1 MLTIVIALLLCAGIA
16 AFVVAL
22 VLIPARREGRD
33 VLTSRGE
40 DLVAT
45 IRETSGTVVDKV
57 TPGRPTDEATD
68 EATEADEDAAPAE
81 PPAAEDSPATRPA
94 AS

>member
-1 MLTIVIALLLCAGIA
+1 MQDRVA

-40 DLVAT
+40 DLVAS
-45 IRETSGTVVDKV
+45 IRETSGNVVDKV
-57 TPGRPTDEATD
+57 TPGRSDD
-68 EATEADEDAAPAE
+68 DEDAAAE
-81 PPAAEDSPATRPA
+81 ATDDLTASRPA
-94 AS
+94 AGA

>member
-33 VLTSRGE
+33 LLTSRGE
-40 DLVAT
+40 DLVAS
-45 IRETSGTVVDKV
+45 IRETSGNVVDKV
-57 TPGRPTDEATD
+57 TPGRSGEDGVDATD
-68 EATEADEDAAPAE
+68 VEDAPT
-81 PPAAEDSPATRPA
+81 TRPA
-94 AS
+94 TGA

>member
-40 DLVAT
+40 DLVAS
-45 IRETSGTVVDKV
+45 IRETSGNVVDKV
-57 TPGRPTDEATD
+57 TPGRSDDDEVDAPD
-68 EATEADEDAAPAE
+68 VEDAPT
-81 PPAAEDSPATRPA
+81 SRPATGA
-94 AS
+94 

>member
-40 DLVAT
+40 DLVAS
-45 IRETSGTVVDKV
+45 IRETSGNVVDKV
-57 TPGRPTDEATD
+57 TPGRS
-68 EATEADEDAAPAE
+68 ADETDDDVPVADDLPT
-81 PPAAEDSPATRPA
+81 TRPA
-94 AS
+94 AGA

>member
-40 DLVAT
+40 DLVAS
-45 IRETSGTVVDKV
+45 IRETSGSVVDKV
-57 TPGRPTDEATD
+57 TPTRGADQPDATTDIADEA
-68 EATEADEDAAPAE
+68 P
-81 PPAAEDSPATRPA
+81 STRPA
-94 AS
+94 AGA

>member
-1 MLTIVIALLLCAGIA
+1 MFTIVIALLLCAGIA

-40 DLVAT
+40 DLVAS
-45 IRETSGTVVDKV
+45 IRETSGNVVDLV
-57 TPGRPTDEATD
+57 TPGRSEDET
-68 EATEADEDAAPAE
+68 EDAAQAVEEAPT
-81 PPAAEDSPATRPA
+81 SRPATGA
-94 AS
+94 

>member
-40 DLVAT
+40 DLVAS
-45 IRETSGTVVDKV
+45 IRETSGNVVDKV
-57 TPGRPTDEATD
+57 TPGRSAEDGVDA
-68 EATEADEDAAPAE
+68 ADIEDAPT
-81 PPAAEDSPATRPA
+81 SRPATGA
-94 AS
+94 

>member
-40 DLVAT
+40 DLVAS
-45 IRETSGTVVDKV
+45 IRETSGNVVDLV
-57 TPGRPTDEATD
+57 TPGRSEDETEDEARAVE
-68 EATEADEDAAPAE
+68 EAPT
-81 PPAAEDSPATRPA
+81 SRPATGA
-94 AS
+94 

>member
-1 MLTIVIALLLCAGIA
+1 MLPIVIALVLCAGIA

-40 DLVAT
+40 DIVAS
-45 IRETSGTVVDKV
+45 IRETSGNVVDKV
-57 TPGRPTDEATD
+57 TPGRSEDEEPA
-68 EATEADEDAAPAE
+68 EAADPEDATA
-81 PPAAEDSPATRPA
+81 SRPATPA
-94 AS
+94 TGA

>member
-1 MLTIVIALLLCAGIA
+1 MLPIVIALLLCAGIA

-40 DLVAT
+40 DLVAS
-45 IRETSGTVVDKV
+45 IRETSGNVVDLV
-57 TPGRPTDEATD
+57 TPGRSPEDE
-68 EATEADEDAAPAE
+68 ENADASGVEDAPT
-81 PPAAEDSPATRPA
+81 TRPA
-94 AS
+94 AGA